1 VCVLGLGA
9 RPKTA
14 TSRAASSVVVAAV
27 IPPRTAASTAV
38 APARATVVVISTEV
52 AVVAAIAIA
61 VATDTGAT
69 AEIALTALTRIG
81 ALAVAPP
88 PSPVPPATSPVT
100 PELAI
105 QGAAV
110 VVTSATIA
118 VVPALGLQI
127 DALLRDTELGT
138 SEGQERRGAC
148 GKTRDGGPPVTLA
161 GHHPRPVVKAT
172 IIHEL
177 LLAQRPT
184 FRLRERA
191 GPSILRSEHT
201 SVTFRQHDRA
211 PTVD

>member
-1 VCVLGLGA
+1 MWVLVLGAG
-9 RPKTA
+9 PETA

-38 APARATVVVISTEV
+38 APARATVVVISTKV
-52 AVVAAIAIA
+52 AIVAAIAIA
-61 VATDTGAT
+61 VATDTGAA

-81 ALAVAPP
+81 ALAPAPP

-118 VVPALGLQI
+118 VFPALGLQI

-138 SEGQERRGAC
+138 SEGQECRGAC
-148 GKTRDGGPPVTLA
+148 GKSRDGGPPVTLA
-161 GHHPRPVVKAT
+161 GHHPRPVVKTT
-172 IIHEL
+172 IIHEIL
-177 LLAQRPT
+177 FAQSPT
-184 FRLRERA
+184 FRLR
-191 GPSILRSEHT
+191 GQSNPSILRLDYT
-201 SVTFRQHDRA
+201 NCIFCQYDVALTA
-211 PTVD
+211 G